1 MWTSSKEN
9 ILGLLYTAT
18 QYMKKAVEAPLLGH
32 PDKVCDLLVE
42 SIVDEY
48 IRRDPFSQL
57 DIQAL
62 GTNGMVMVGGVV
74 ESQAD
79 FAVIDIVRDAY
90 RTVGYEDTP
99 EFFVNVEKP
108 RPEPRRQ
115 TKREGAQGT
124 AILYGYAT
132 NKTREMLPPAVV
144 YARAIASRIDDL
156 RFSDPRFSWLRPDG
170 KVQLVMDDDRVSHV
184 TVIASHRQD
193 MDVHQVQGLLFEHV
207 LVPILGS
214 SDGVQLFINPAGAFT
229 TGGFSLNAGVSGRK
243 VLADLYGGLLPH
255 GGVSLAGK
263 DPLKPARAGTYMA
276 RYVAKQL
283 VQEGVSDQV
292 LVQVVY
298 TAGLA
303 TPSFVQ
309 AVTSAGEDVSGL
321 VHERYDFRPEAIV
334 ERFHLRRPVYAGML
348 RSGSLGVNALPW
360 ESV

>member
-1 MWTSSKEN
+1 
-9 ILGLLYTAT
+9 
-18 QYMKKAVEAPLLGH
+18 MKKAVEAPLLGH

-48 IRRDPFSQL
+48 LRRDPFSRL

-79 FAVIDIVRDAY
+79 FALVDVIRDAY
-90 RTVGYEDTP
+90 RTVGYEDAP

-108 RPEPRRQ
+108 RPEPGRAL
-115 TKREGAQGT
+115 KSEGAQGT

-144 YARAIASRIDDL
+144 YAHALAAKVDEL
-156 RFSDPRFSWLRPDG
+156 RFSDQRFSWLRPDG
-170 KVQLVMDDDRVSHV
+170 KIQVVLADDRVVQVTMIVSH
-184 TVIASHRQD
+184 APE
-193 MDVHQVQGLLFEHV
+193 MDVHQVQSLLLTNV
-207 LVPILGS
+207 LEPVLGS
-214 SDGVQLFINPAGAFT
+214 TEGVQLFINPSGAFT
-229 TGGFSLNAGVSGRK
+229 TGGFSMNAGVSGRK

-255 GGVSLAGK
+255 GGVALVGK

-283 VQEGVSDQV
+283 VHEGVSEQV

-298 TAGLA
+298 TAGLV
-303 TPSFVQ
+303 TPAYVQ
-309 AVTSAGEDVSGL
+309 ATAADGKDLTSLIANA
-321 VHERYDFRPEAIV
+321 YDFRPEAIV
-334 ERFHLRRPVYAGML
+334 ERFHLRRPVYAGLL
-348 RSGSLGVNALPW
+348 RSGCLGVSSLPW
-360 ESV
+360 EALSS